1 MDKKVLGLKD
11 FLKKAAENEEKKVKV
26 TYIDVKNFGLIEF
39 IRPREGVMIDYLEEV
54 TDAVDITKEKTYE
67 EENDTKKVLVEKEN
81 SKVKMRSLIEAA
93 EKFVYLC
100 CPMLQAK
107 ETLESYSNMSQY
119 EIPTAVFGHNLTIDL
134 ANKLNNIFDGTETR
148 KKVKE
153 EIKN

>member
-11 FLKKAAENEEKKVKV
+11 FLKKAAENEEKKVRIAH
-26 TYIDVKNFGLIEF
+26 IDVEGFGLIEF
-39 IRPREGVMIDYLEEV
+39 VRPREGVMIDYLEEI
-54 TDAVDITKEKTYE
+54 TETVDITKEKTHE
-67 EENDTKKVLVEKEN
+67 EENGKKKVSVVKEN
-81 SKVKMRSLIEAA
+81 TKVKIRGLIEAA

-107 ETLESYSNMSQY
+107 ETLAEYSHVSPY
-119 EIPTAVFGHNLTIDL
+119 EVPTAIFGHNLTIEL
-134 ANKLNNIFDGTETR
+134 AGKLNDKFDGSEAR

>member
-26 TYIDVKNFGLIEF
+26 THIDVKNFGLIEF

-67 EENDTKKVLVEKEN
+67 EENEKKKVLVEKEN

-107 ETLESYSNMSQY
+107 ETLETYSNMSPY
-119 EIPTAVFGHNLTIDL
+119 EIPTAVFGHNLTIDI